1 MLDSILLTKE
11 LFLISILTGCG
22 GKHTIVMDVVI
33 IYFYFLFYRFARGKE
48 GRCFGSNYAAGRTN
62 ENRIDL
68 NRNFPTWKEKSKSI
82 TEIKKVRFKSMDL

>member
-1 MLDSILLTKE
+1 MRFGTS
-11 LFLISILTGCG
+11 C
-22 GKHTIVMDVVI
+22 
-33 IYFYFLFYRFARGKE
+33 YRFYRFARGKE

-82 TEIKKVRFKSMDL
+82 TEIKKVRFKRMVL